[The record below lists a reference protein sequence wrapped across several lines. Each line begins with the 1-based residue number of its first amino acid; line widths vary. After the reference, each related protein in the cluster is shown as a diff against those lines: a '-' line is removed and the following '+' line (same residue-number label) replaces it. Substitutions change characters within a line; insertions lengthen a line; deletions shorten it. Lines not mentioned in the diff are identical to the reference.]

1 MLGWEIFI
9 MANVGRSEITPQLE
23 FYRHLLLWHA
33 LSGSLHAVHFS
44 FPWRQVPLVVLFPI
58 ILPFYPGHHNRP
70 KLCFQFCR
78 DCLSSQ
84 LEALQRSRSALSH
97 LKPCRSPRGA
107 GGGAAPNARTYR
119 RPVASKLSRTRRLP
133 TPLLLSPACWWKI

>member
-1 MLGWEIFI
+1 MFCWEIFR
-9 MANVGRSEITPQLE
+9 MSNVGRSEITPELE

-44 FPWRQVPLVVLFPI
+44 FPRRQVVVLF
-58 ILPFYPGHHNRP
+58 
-70 KLCFQFCR
+70 CFLFIR
-78 DCLSSQ
+78 ALTTGRTFASSFVK
-84 LEALQRSRSALSH
+84 AASALS
-97 LKPCRSPRGA
+97 LSAAEVTLCPFIPEALSLSAGA

-133 TPLLLSPACWWKI
+133 HFLLLSPACWWKI